1 MKAIKLIPIAIGT
14 ALITIAGMTTVKAQ
28 TADEIIQKHIDAIGG
43 TANWDKIK
51 SMKKVGSMSMQ
62 GMEIGFSLTVV
73 NDKGMRTDISA
84 MGMNGYVILTPKE
97 GWMYMPFQPGM
108 DKVTPMPA
116 DQIKAA
122 QSQLNV
128 KADQLLDK
136 SSITKSEYV
145 GKDTVNNIA
154 CLKVKI
160 TDKDG
165 NEQTAF
171 FDASTYYIVH
181 AERKV
186 KVQDED
192 QDVAINYS
200 NFQKQPEGIVIP
212 MTVTSPMGQGD
223 ITFKSVEINKSVD
236 DSIFKP
242 GAEDKK

>member
-1 MKAIKLIPIAIGT
+1 
-14 ALITIAGMTTVKAQ
+14 
-28 TADEIIQKHIDAIGG
+28 
-43 TANWDKIK
+43 
-51 SMKKVGSMSMQ
+51 MQ

-73 NDKGMRTDISA
+73 NDKGMRTDINA

-116 DQIKAA
+116 EQIKSA
-122 QSQLNV
+122 QTQLNV

-136 SSITKSEYV
+136 SSITKAEYV
-145 GKDTVNNIA
+145 GKDTLNNIA
-154 CLKVKI
+154 WLKVKI

-165 NEQTAF
+165 AEQTAF

-181 AERKV
+181 SDRKM
-186 KVQDED
+186 KGQDD
-192 QDVAINYS
+192 QEQEVAINYS

-223 ITFKSVEINKSVD
+223 ITFKSVEINKNYD

-242 GAEDKK
+242 GADDKK

>member
-1 MKAIKLIPIAIGT
+1 MKAIKLTVLAAT
-14 ALITIAGMTTVKAQ
+14 MFIAGMTTVKAQ
-28 TADEIIQKHIDAIGG
+28 NADEIIQKHIDAIGG
-43 TANWDKIK
+43 TSNWDKIK
-51 SMKKVGSMSMQ
+51 SMKRVGSMSMQ
-62 GMEIGFSLTVV
+62 GMEIGFTQTVV

-84 MGMNGYVILTPKE
+84 MGQNGYVILTPKE

-116 DQIKAA
+116 EQIKAA

-136 SSITKSEYV
+136 SAITKAEYV
-145 GKDTVNNIA
+145 GKDTVNNIG

-181 AERKV
+181 SERKV
-186 KVQDED
+186 KVQDEE
-192 QDVAINYS
+192 QEVAINFS

-223 ITFKSVEINKSVD
+223 INFKSVEINKTID

>member
-1 MKAIKLIPIAIGT
+1 MKAIKLT
-14 ALITIAGMTTVKAQ
+14 ALAATMFIAGITTVKAQ

-43 TANWDKIK
+43 TANWNKIK

-73 NDKGMRTDISA
+73 NDKGMRTDINA

-116 DQIKAA
+116 EQIKSA
-122 QSQLNV
+122 QTQLNV

-136 SSITKSEYV
+136 SSITKAEYV

-165 NEQTAF
+165 AEQTAF

-181 AERKV
+181 SDRKM
-186 KVQDED
+186 KGQDD
-192 QDVAINYS
+192 QEQEVAINYS

-223 ITFKSVEINKSVD
+223 ITFKSVEINKNYD

-242 GAEDKK
+242 GADDKK